1 MKCER
6 DELVADLEQIK
17 AAQQELEDRVDFIER
32 RLNVLLV
39 GDKDAKERL
48 Q

>member
-32 RLNVLLV
+32 RLNVLV
-39 GDKDAKERL
+39 GDEDAKERL